1 MMGGKGH
8 WRHTLTLGGGEFLL
22 GREFG
27 YKERGWGTRERVIY
41 DTLPKQKQNEVLMI
55 RWKGKK
61 EVDMRGGPINSACG

>member
-1 MMGGKGH
+1 MSAHGEGGVTYLNKRPRCHDERQG
-8 WRHTLTLGGGEFLL
+8 TLTSYFDAGGGEFLL

-55 RWKGKK
+55 R
-61 EVDMRGGPINSACG
+61 